1 MGLAPGLGRPFQL
14 GGLVLTSTSSPI
26 ACVQGGARL
35 VLLARN
41 LELAQL
47 FYRSL
52 KCVDDI
58 GWGTTIALTSGL
70 HLEEGH
76 S

>member
-35 VLLARN
+35 GLLVWN
-41 LELAQL
+41 LELAHL
-47 FYRSL
+47 FY
-52 KCVDDI
+52 
-58 GWGTTIALTSGL
+58 
-70 HLEEGH
+70 
-76 S
+76 

>member
-35 VLLARN
+35 GLLVWN

-47 FYRSL
+47 FYRSSMR
-52 KCVDDI
+52 VDGI
-58 GWGTTIALTSGL
+58 KLR
-70 HLEEGH
+70 
-76 S
+76 